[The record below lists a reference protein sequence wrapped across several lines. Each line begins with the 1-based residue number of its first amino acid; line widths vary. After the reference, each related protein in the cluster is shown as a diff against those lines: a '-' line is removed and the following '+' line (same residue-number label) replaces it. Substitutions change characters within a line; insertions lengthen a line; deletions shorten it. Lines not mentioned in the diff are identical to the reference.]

1 MEFEKNGC
9 RMHYAQVGE
18 GRDIVLL
25 HGWGGCIDSW
35 KPLMR
40 DLQAHARVS
49 ALDFPGHGQSAEPPA
64 PWDVSDFAQATAEW
78 MRAAGIE
85 KADVVAH
92 SFGGR
97 VAIVL
102 AAEHPELVGKLVLT
116 GVPVAGLLE
125 NRPNAKKRLRGF
137 VYRTLRS
144 LCSARLLGVARAARL
159 REALVQRFGSPDY
172 RVLSPSMRQTFNRVI
187 AQNLAV
193 FLPKIRAATLL
204 IWGSEDTAAP
214 LAIARMLEKRL
225 QDAGLVVFEGA
236 DHFAYLRE
244 YPRFYAIVQNFLLK
258 GR

>member
-9 RMHYAQVGE
+9 RIHYAQAGK
-18 GRDIVLL
+18 GQDIVLL
-25 HGWGGCIDSW
+25 HGWGGCVDSW

-49 ALDFPGHGQSAEPPA
+49 ALDFPGHGRSDEPPT
-64 PWDVSDFAQATAEW
+64 PWNVSDFAQATADW
-78 MRAAGIE
+78 MRAADIK
-85 KADVVAH
+85 KADIVAH

-102 AAEHPELVGKLVLT
+102 AAEYPELVGKLVLT
-116 GVPVAGLLE
+116 GVPVPGLLE
-125 NRPNAKKRLRGF
+125 NQPNATKQLRGF
-137 VYRTLRS
+137 VYRALRS
-144 LCSARLLGVARAARL
+144 LCSPRLLGDARAARL
-159 REALVQRFGSPDY
+159 REALVQHFGSPDY

-214 LAIARMLEKRL
+214 LTIAQMLEKRL

>member
-9 RMHYAQVGE
+9 RIHYAQVGE

-97 VAIVL
+97 VAIV
-102 AAEHPELVGKLVLT
+102 
-116 GVPVAGLLE
+116 
-125 NRPNAKKRLRGF
+125 PNG
-137 VYRTLRS
+137 
-144 LCSARLLGVARAARL
+144 
-159 REALVQRFGSPDY
+159 E
-172 RVLSPSMRQTFNRVI
+172 
-187 AQNLAV
+187 
-193 FLPKIRAATLL
+193 
-204 IWGSEDTAAP
+204 
-214 LAIARMLEKRL
+214 
-225 QDAGLVVFEGA
+225 
-236 DHFAYLRE
+236 
-244 YPRFYAIVQNFLLK
+244 
-258 GR
+258 

>member
-9 RMHYAQVGE
+9 RIHYAQAGK
-18 GRDIVLL
+18 GQDIVLL
-25 HGWGGCIDSW
+25 HGWGGCVDSW

-40 DLQAHARVS
+40 DLQAHAHVS
-49 ALDFPGHGQSAEPPA
+49 ALDFPGHGRSDEPPT
-64 PWDVSDFAQATAEW
+64 PWNVSDFAQATADW
-78 MRAAGIE
+78 MRAADIK
-85 KADVVAH
+85 KADIVAH

-102 AAEHPELVGKLVLT
+102 AAEYPELVGKLVLT
-116 GVPVAGLLE
+116 GVPVPGLLE
-125 NRPNAKKRLRGF
+125 NQPNATKQLRGF
-137 VYRTLRS
+137 VYRALRS
-144 LCSARLLGVARAARL
+144 LCSPRLLGDARAARL
-159 REALVQRFGSPDY
+159 REALVQHFGSPDY

-214 LAIARMLEKRL
+214 LTIAQMLEKRL

>member
-97 VAIVL
+97 VGSCWRQSIRNWSASSCSRVFRCRDCWKTGRTRKSDCAVLFIVL
-102 AAEHPELVGKLVLT
+102 CAVCA
-116 GVPVAGLLE
+116 
-125 NRPNAKKRLRGF
+125 LRGCWA
-137 VYRTLRS
+137 LRARRGCAKRW
-144 LCSARLLGVARAARL
+144 CSASVRRITGC
-159 REALVQRFGSPDY
+159 
-172 RVLSPSMRQTFNRVI
+172 
-187 AQNLAV
+187 
-193 FLPKIRAATLL
+193 
-204 IWGSEDTAAP
+204 
-214 LAIARMLEKRL
+214 
-225 QDAGLVVFEGA
+225 
-236 DHFAYLRE
+236 
-244 YPRFYAIVQNFLLK
+244 YPRPCGKRSIA
-258 GR
+258 